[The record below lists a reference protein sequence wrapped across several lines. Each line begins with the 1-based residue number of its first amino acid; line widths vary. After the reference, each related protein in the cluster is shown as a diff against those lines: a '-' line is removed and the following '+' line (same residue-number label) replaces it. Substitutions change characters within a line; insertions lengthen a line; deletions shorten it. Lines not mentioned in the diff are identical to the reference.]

1 MTHNKLQLQLAFL
14 GGALVYGSQ
23 LQPALAHANH
33 PHSKTDEPEMMAE
46 PEAANDGALSQPIDE
61 TSSDA
66 VAPTEIESSAIKD
79 TAIEEIPVSPES
91 LSVSAAKLT
100 DGFSF
105 GLGESIFGLLIVVP
119 FLLLSLK
126 KIR

>member
-1 MTHNKLQLQLAFL
+1 MTHNKFQLQLAFL

-33 PHSKTDEPEMMAE
+33 PHSKPDE

-66 VAPTEIESSAIKD
+66 VAPAEIESSAIKD
-79 TAIEEIPVSPES
+79 PAIEEIPVSPES
-91 LSVSAAKLT
+91 SSVSAAKLT

-126 KIR
+126 KTR